1 MISKTFVI
9 PHRICLLV
17 LLLSQLALAQPAPSA
32 DWAVVV
38 HGGAGAN
45 AESMTAEEL
54 AAVEKALEGCLREA
68 SAFLQDGGSALD
80 CVELVVRKLEDDPSF
95 NAGRGAVF
103 NSRGEHELDAS
114 IMDGRDLSC
123 GAVAGVRTVKNPVSL
138 ARLVMSKTRHILLA
152 GDGAEE
158 FAEENGVERVEN
170 SYFSTPARRADW
182 ERKQRYTK
190 GTVGCVVR
198 DIHGNLAA
206 ATSTGGLTNKKWGR
220 VGDSPILGAGCYA
233 DNRTCAVSCT
243 GTGEE
248 FIRRAV
254 AFDLGARIR
263 YGSKT
268 LEAAAA
274 ETLAALPDN
283 CGGFIAVDKD
293 GRVVLPYN
301 TPGMSRGWA
310 TSSGEMEWGVGQRLK
325 SLVGK

>member
-1 MISKTFVI
+1 MISKTFVH

-17 LLLSQLALAQPAPSA
+17 LLLSQLVVAQPDPSVE
-32 DWAVVV
+32 WAVVV

-45 AESMTAEEL
+45 AESMTADEL
-54 AAVEKALEGCLREA
+54 AAVENALEECLREA
-68 SAFLQDGGSALD
+68 ATFLEDGGSALD
-80 CVELVVRKLEDDPSF
+80 CVEMVVRRLEDDPSF

-123 GAVAGVRTVKNPVSL
+123 GAVAGVKTVKNPVAL
-138 ARLVMSKTRHILLA
+138 ARLVMSQTRHVLLA

-158 FAEENGVERVEN
+158 FARENGVERVEN

-182 ERKQRYTK
+182 ERKQRYSK

-198 DIHGNLAA
+198 DVAGNLAA

-248 FIRRAV
+248 FIRRAI
-254 AFDLGARIR
+254 AFDLGARMR
-263 YGSKT
+263 YGS
-268 LEAAAA
+268 LSLDDAAR

-283 CGGFIAVDKD
+283 CGGFIAVDKA
-293 GRVVLPYN
+293 GRVVMPYN

-310 TSSGEMEWGVGQRLK
+310 NSSGEMMWGVGRN
-325 SLVGK
+325 LVSK

>member
-1 MISKTFVI
+1 MVI
-9 PHRICLLV
+9 
-17 LLLSQLALAQPAPSA
+17 
-32 DWAVVV
+32 

-45 AESMTAEEL
+45 AENMTSEEL
-54 AAVEKALEGCLREA
+54 AAVEGALEACLREA
-68 SAFLQDGGSALD
+68 AAFLEHGGSALD
-80 CVELVVRKLEDDPSF
+80 CVELVVRRLEDEPSF

-123 GAVAGVRTVKNPVSL
+123 GAVAGVKTVKNPVGL
-138 ARLVMSKTRHILLA
+138 ARLVMTRTKHVLLA

-158 FAEENGVERVEN
+158 FAEEVGVERVEN
-170 SYFSTPARRADW
+170 SYFSTPKRRADW
-182 ERKQRYTK
+182 ERKNRYLK

-198 DIHGNLAA
+198 DVRGDLAA
-206 ATSTGGLTNKKWGR
+206 ATSTGGLSHKKWGR

-254 AFDLGARIR
+254 AFDLGARMR
-263 YGSKT
+263 YGRLS
-268 LEAAAA
+268 LDSAAA
-274 ETLAALPDN
+274 ETLASLPED
-283 CGGFIAVDKD
+283 CGGFIAVDSS
-293 GRVVLPYN
+293 GRVVMLYN

-310 TSSGEMEWGVGQRLK
+310 TSE
-325 SLVGK
+325 GKMVLGIGAELRTVK